1 MKTIVNIVAFAVL
14 FGVADNPCFA
24 RWPVLLV
31 SKEEAKEFG
40 MHVRTTAT
48 GPNHVSVELEFKPEG
63 NFQEYS
69 RVELWIGEGDNPRV
83 TAPLREDRSSAGR
96 VVVGFDADRVQ
107 LDQSNLRVVVP
118 HSGGGAKGVTYML
131 RVKDFIELKKEPRGT
146 TDLEFEFHRGKVP
159 ATELKVELAAG
170 KNVVKDGRG
179 LVLPLTITN
188 ASGEAIKTTLAH
200 EWHGGEWPPTSLFA
214 SVTPI
219 ADKESKPFAPV
230 YLAGEDQEAPRAF
243 SLAAGKSTSI
253 ELRVD
258 WPGTGSVKGDP
269 LIQNPGKY
277 VVRFALVFEAGG
289 KKQHAVSAPIE
300 VEYKSE

>member
-1 MKTIVNIVAFAVL
+1 MVRTAVFLVASLIVVVPS
-14 FGVADNPCFA
+14 PCFA
-24 RWPVLLV
+24 LWLIAPV
-31 SKEEAKEFG
+31 SKERAKE
-40 MHVRTTAT
+40 MDMEVRSMAA
-48 GPNHVSVELEFKPEG
+48 GPNHLTVELDFSTEG
-63 NFQEYS
+63 ALKGFS
-69 RVELWIGEGDNPRV
+69 RVDLRIGEGDNPPV
-83 TAPLREDRSSAGR
+83 TAPLREDRSKPGR
-96 VVVGFDADRVQ
+96 ALVGFTAAGAELPKLTLWVYVPD
-107 LDQSNLRVVVP
+107 LD
-118 HSGGGAKGVTYML
+118 GGSIYKLQA
-131 RVKDFIELKKEPRGT
+131 KDFVELKKEPKGT
-146 TDLEFEFHRGKVP
+146 TDMEFEFHRGKVP

-170 KNVVKDGRG
+170 KNVVKERRG

-243 SLAAGKSTSI
+243 SLATGKSTDV

-269 LIQNPGKY
+269 LIQKPGKY
-277 VVRFALVFEAGG
+277 VVQFALVFEAGG
-289 KKQHAVSAPIE
+289 KKQHAASAPIE